1 MRDYGLYNDEAIAYS
16 WFMLLTLLILGVVLW
31 VIMVY
36 AFNLFAI
43 PINARIDAGL
53 MSTQTVGPIAFGF
66 QLLGIVPV
74 ILLVGALIWA
84 VLAGVLQQ
92 GK

>member
-1 MRDYGLYNDEAIAYS
+1 
-16 WFMLLTLLILGVVLW
+16 
-31 VIMVY
+31 
-36 AFNLFAI
+36 
-43 PINARIDAGL
+43 
-53 MSTQTVGPIAFGF
+53 MSTQTVGPISFGF
-66 QLLGIVPV
+66 QLLGIIPV

>member
-1 MRDYGLYNDEAIAYS
+1 MNDHGLNEDGIAYA

-53 MSTQTVGPIAFGF
+53 MSTQTVGPISFGF

-92 GK
+92 GR